1 MRKDPSVKL
10 SITMGMVYHN
20 SQKGANQILVSWPRS
35 EKSKVKCEKYKE
47 VKTASPFFFT
57 LRSSLFSF
65 HRMKNPL
72 PILLNLS
79 LSVALPTMRLLTSY

>member
-35 EKSKVKCEKYKE
+35 EKYKE